1 MTPLL
6 NRLQTLL
13 LAAQLPGLNREAVTL
28 YIAEAQPHYSIPYDP
43 DHQLPADEPITLEL
57 TPPATLVIKPFEGDL
72 LDLILTLELIL
83 DELAPNSRGNA
94 NRLTISAEPLS
105 DSSAVLVISFKLRE
119 RIRYV
124 PSEAGNLTINGIHYR
139 RESIPENPLL
149 TPLSQIVYVG
159 QS

>member
-6 NRLQTLL
+6 DRLQNLL

-124 PSEAGNLTINGIHYR
+124 PSAAGNLTINGIHYR
-139 RESIPENPLL
+139 REPIPDLPVL
-149 TPLSQIVYVG
+149 TPLNQIVYVG